1 MLVTNKGENKV
12 GATRKTEINGWYR
25 LAVVSYLRINVDNEG
40 LYVNAPAE
48 KSADV
53 YTLRCEE
60 TAYSIDVKSC
70 SCVGNKEY
78 NKCCK
83 HMIITQEYFDN
94 IYKHNTDANTTKY
107 QAKQAA
113 RTAKIVA
120 EVEAVKAETM
130 VHNAPEEFDEAC
142 EELREAKVLKV
153 GIKGSDDLA
162 GKGALN
168 GAAQSA
174 NAWAILPSR
183 QKAS

>member
-1 MLVTNKGENKV
+1 MN
-12 GATRKTEINGWYR
+12 ATRKTEINGWYR
-25 LAVVSYLRINVDNEG
+25 LAVVSYLRINVDNDG

-94 IYKHNTDANTTKY
+94 IYKHNTPENTTKY
-107 QAKQAA
+107 QAKQAS
-113 RTAKIVA
+113 KSVEINA
-120 EVEAVKAETM
+120 EVEAIKDETAA
-130 VHNAPEEFDEAC
+130 HNTPEDLDKAC
-142 EELREAKVLKV
+142 EELRETKVLKV
-153 GIKGSDDLA
+153 GIKGSADLA
-162 GKGALN
+162 YKGNLN
-168 GAAQSA
+168 V
-174 NAWAILPSR
+174 SR
-183 QKAS
+183 PFSVLKTA